1 MLTPFWVVAARLAA
15 HDYRWHLPVECERRL
30 LKICGTAQDVSGWQ
44 SRDMSFAVAQSQ
56 KLLCTRTAALS
67 EPSRTLTPG
76 KEVLSSFGA

>member
-1 MLTPFWVVAARLAA
+1 MTTAG
-15 HDYRWHLPVECERRL
+15 
-30 LKICGTAQDVSGWQ
+30 ICPLNVNADFSKSVGTAQDVSGSQ
-44 SRDMSFAVAQSQ
+44 SRDMSMSSAVAQSQ